1 MARGFNLT
9 AEINLRGPSNLR
21 QVVSNLRRQL
31 GSINTNVNVQ
41 INQQTSRQ
49 ITVVNRS
56 FQDFNRTLQQTRNI
70 ADATARSINQ
80 LGNAARTLSTNLQ
93 NIPQTINQVAQGANQ
108 AAQANN
114 RAAAATRGA
123 TSEFAE
129 FGRQSALAV
138 RRFAAFATVTGVIY
152 KASNAITNATKDFID
167 FNQQLIKVAQVTD
180 TPVKSLDFLVSN
192 ITRLSTGLGVAS
204 QDLITVSQTLAQAG
218 LNARDTSIALQALA
232 RSALAPSFDNLNNTV
247 EGSIA
252 LMRQFGISAGQLE
265 GALGSINAVAAKF
278 AVEAG
283 DIVTAISRTGGVFA
297 AASKGVS
304 QGTDALNEFIA
315 VFTSVRA
322 TTRESAETIATG
334 LRTIFTRIQRG
345 ETIDALKAYGVALT
359 DLEGK
364 FVGPYEATR
373 RLAEGLSRLDPRDIR
388 FSRIVEELGGF
399 RQIGKVIP
407 LIQQFATAQDAL
419 RVAQQGQGSLAKDA
433 ATAQLSLANQIAKVR
448 EEFTALV
455 RSIGQSQGFQD
466 LVRLGLDLASAFI
479 KVADAVKGA
488 LPALT
493 AIFAIKGFQALTQF
507 SRGFAGSLRTGGG
520 QGLSTGGYVHR
531 FASGGVVP
539 GSGRG
544 DKVPAL
550 LEPGEVV
557 MSNRAVGKYGRGN
570 LVRMNKYAKGGRLSR
585 VKNKGA
591 RDGDSWHIDYEPAAD
606 VVGGVTT
613 RAIDYDAYEID
624 KGKRWEKALGTI
636 ATKVADAEYKRSG
649 LTNTGSFYEGFQ
661 TNRVKGKYSIGSRPT
676 HEISSG
682 LKNSLIAL
690 GAAKEAKKDNTATG
704 STEQP
709 TPLQIQTLKDYGY
722 NYNTK
727 TGQTKSLT
735 KKNLGGLIQKF
746 VGGGTVEE
754 IAAAKGISIQ
764 QAILQQLQALGG
776 GAGIRQI
783 LGSSASSPIARKALR
798 KDSIE
803 AGRYLKESTDFI
815 NKALAAKGGGDAAEQ
830 ARISKLSKVAIAGLL
845 PIGYSK
851 DFEWQLGENT
861 TAYANVRGLAS
872 RYTEAIAKM
881 QQRTSAAASEFAE
894 EMQYADIFGPGTPL
908 AFDFDE
914 TLVSGTDIL
923 DKTGKADIPRYSDR
937 PTVEQY
943 LTRGRPTRLLSKLKT
958 LIDADPEFIKKT
970 RILTARPQS
979 TVDLLAKSL
988 QSFGLPYTAQD
999 ITGVGGLGANV
1010 AKGKAANL
1018 GQLEKLI
1025 DDNLENV
1032 KAAKAAGKQAF
1043 LYNEPKRVPALDE
1056 IMGQGNIEGAVIE
1069 KALAE
1074 LGANLPSIETLEA
1087 NRSIDF
1093 PGGLGRAA
1101 QFFDIDPNIPT
1112 EVKRTL
1118 DRSSFEKARA
1128 EFARYFSENTFAEGG
1143 QADPKN
1149 TLERYFQDSSF
1160 VNLGLTNSKNVN
1172 KEQRKSLAS
1181 DVRNLRRLKTA
1192 APSTL
1197 YSSISRVAFDKM
1209 AQQIGLNKQPAV
1221 PEGTK
1226 YFDQEK
1232 ILANEVAKIKG
1243 KSFSLPGFVSTSKNY
1258 SIAKSFLDNAPRG
1271 EDNWA
1276 AMLTIATKKNAQG
1289 IDVEQQLSGRN
1300 IPLTK
1305 QDINPRSGKMETM
1318 YVDPPSKEQEVL
1330 IQPRSRFRINDVK
1343 FAKLGANKNLWANV
1357 EQFADGGWIQH
1368 FADAG
1373 EVRDRST
1380 KNRRRGAYG
1389 QRGFVP
1395 LNSREYEAFADKAYI
1410 DAGPYGG
1417 PGWGKV
1423 SGVPMPKVLAD
1434 YAEKIN
1440 RYVFETGGAGL
1451 SIGKKLV
1458 KIPDDIEPE
1467 ALEALK
1473 EDLIRQY
1480 DGWYSEI
1487 EEVLPFGKPI
1497 TTRRDASVL
1506 GKQARIQAAM
1516 AAEAGNRAYTS
1527 AEDAI
1532 AAFKKTGSLAQ
1543 FDPSI
1548 DSHIKRSF
1556 PQYISELESS
1566 LKSETDADEKASI
1579 QRKLKKAQSAWPDY
1593 QALLSGAPVANQ
1605 GRITALSETLNTLLE
1620 RYGSPVSSGEVDN
1633 IIKAMGSKLSK
1644 KNLGGFISRFAS
1656 GGTVPAL
1663 VSNGEAYVPPKL
1675 AKSIGYGKLNRM
1687 NQADRNGMGRFAK
1700 GGISVFKGPGSGT
1713 SDSIPTNL
1721 PVGSFIIRAKATK
1734 ALGLNKGGAVG
1745 YAQKLF
1751 VGGPP
1756 NPGDFE
1762 AEVQTILMELEQFK
1776 KAIYDGARQAGRTA
1790 SQAKQAADA
1799 AALRKGSEILSRTAT
1814 PTMGPLPKGQ
1824 SLEKLEAARLQSRSA
1839 AMQALSRQSSQFLA
1853 NQPKDPTLL
1862 NKTAQFFQNIF
1873 NWSRQSSQAQRTGAQ
1888 AQQQASRAQQAGAQA
1903 QMNAAQQQQQ
1913 QAADTDTTETEQTEQ
1928 RGSRFNLSNL
1938 GTALAFIG
1946 PSLAQ
1951 QIGQGIGGTVGA
1963 GVSGGATAFSS
1974 TLAVGAQFGVIGTFV
1989 GALAGGIAAIDGYNS
2004 AVEQKK
2010 SELAGIDIDK
2020 TLEQSVQTRE
2030 RFAKTGKAED
2040 ASQLVS
2046 NFQKIQELEQ
2056 KRSEANIRAERPG
2069 YLSSALSTVSFGYL
2083 GGDRRSEQEISG
2095 ARTAEQQVGA
2105 QEAQAFISSMIT
2117 AGKSYDQVTAIL
2129 QQKGAVM
2136 SDLITAIAEADPAY
2150 QADVVAIQKSEM
2162 AEELKTRRIAEV
2174 RQKYVDQARSL
2185 TAAQF
2190 ADVARAKAS
2199 QKLAQQINIVSASI
2213 TKTFDNLN
2221 QAINASSNNLKQ
2233 ASEELQRKIS
2243 GGTGFTASLDAL
2255 NVLQNPRAFGRAEQ
2269 NVAIGQASQFAGRDR
2284 GFVEQLA
2291 RFSLDAEDIV
2301 ASGAARAQQAGV
2313 SQGVVAQNITA
2324 QLTQRLDAIFG
2335 QNTIGDELRKQLTE
2349 NITEALKRG
2358 DEIDI
2363 QKLLEES
2370 GLSGQLQAS
2379 KQAFDALQNSL
2390 KFVQEAMS
2398 FAANAANEYG
2408 KLQQNLREN
2417 QANYQNTIVQSNIAL
2432 KEALGQRVGV
2442 DERIQARRNVAATRA
2457 GVAPAQF
2464 NATELAGRRDV
2475 LQKEVEAVRSA
2486 LNKTA
2491 NSFDSTIPNTSAKF
2505 LALTKRLAETENAL
2519 KATEQSLESLP
2530 SIIEGNINDII
2541 GEIGRI
2547 QQEMS
2552 SRQQAAGSFAE
2563 QLVGSTPQEMVELN
2577 STFNLLNNTLNG
2589 QITTINQSQAAQQA
2603 YFQALQ
2609 NGSTQQE
2616 AYAAAQQAFAGQTKS
2631 ALGLFSQLTQLSGL
2645 EGAEIN
2651 TIRADLLEGFA
2662 RAQGMGLQ
2670 NNPMFQKM
2678 IELLRKPPE
2687 QSAEIQAL
2695 QGMLRAQQAE
2705 LATTTQKINEGVL
2718 AKQKDILDSANQQFI
2733 KALQDVRVKFDVEQL
2748 RNVGLGLGTPGQA
2761 TNAPRL
2767 NRGGVV
2773 YASDGAYVNY
2783 QPRGT
2788 DTVPAMLTP
2797 GEFVVNARA
2806 AKNNLGLLRSIN
2818 SSAGSG
2824 KTFSKGGVVYAA
2836 GGITAEEL
2844 EAMDAATQTLYNRNR
2859 LTPARPGLAGVG
2871 KPASLINDRLLP
2883 NFYPQWMRDIVTRGG
2898 GGIRG
2903 LLKTLFSN
2911 MGSGLSSLGRL
2922 DIGSLFKAVTSS
2934 VGSQFSMSNLG
2945 SSMSGLGRNL
2955 LGFGSVAGQN
2965 LDTAGLLAGDLVE
2978 FGLDDLVRQAGRT
2991 GFLQRLSPTLF
3002 GGSSSAVSAAGGM
3015 SLPLLARFI
3024 SPAIGGLSGYM
3035 ADEDKTNRNRYVNTA
3050 LGILTGTGTT
3060 MGDVGAQSFLGG
3072 QLGVQQG
3079 GIADTQLG
3087 NWSQFG
3093 LTTAQYMAMFPGLD
3107 PATAGLIAAGTMNVQ
3122 EAVGLYG
3129 DRQELADTREKTRRM
3144 QDAGR
3149 IDSSQIVDQR
3159 QKEIVSRAGGYNTY
3173 EGRSSTEVAFLTQ
3186 QARLRNQIEDLKNKQ
3201 PKNAQDRQ
3209 ALIALEAKEK
3219 QLYEEQ
3225 KTKSATRNEQELF
3238 VRTGTFRNSN
3248 TFDDAVI
3255 QQEIQREQDYLR
3267 REDRARVEVAQ
3278 EETNARQ
3285 QAADKAKEQ
3294 QLQQDQAFNAYWK
3307 KRQENIERR
3316 KAVGL
3321 QEWASDKEVAA
3332 AEERQKAE
3340 NEKRISI
3347 ANEQG
3352 RLGRAMSIEVMN
3364 PDDPDQQKFSK
3375 YRTEDYEASD
3385 AVFWGGRLPPN
3396 SFSKDYMKAKEQR
3409 QELYNQIAQERASIY
3424 NPNDPFTP
3432 DQLQWEKE
3440 KNDRLD
3446 RLFQQLDQENQ
3457 IINTEYKD
3465 KKYDQLDYSGRRE
3478 LWDQYRSGQE
3488 KEAKVQKR
3496 EEIKAR
3502 NRAAKQQADQM
3513 RALAKYA
3520 NVQVP
3525 DKFSNPGAFFNWRK
3539 NLQKRIQK
3547 DIPFGSR
3554 TPEAM
3559 NALGIPSDVV
3569 NALYQPF
3576 SNEQLTSIYSSMLDS
3591 GRLSPSASRIVGALR
3606 LQKYN
3611 LAKKVESDPRLQQI
3625 ISSASP
3631 SEQKAITREF
3641 ETTFG
3646 KSVRQIGVFNQLIN
3660 RFSNLNPGQQNM
3672 ARSNLLER
3680 ATKQGLI
3687 DPRASTDF
3695 NISRLNALGGGNV
3708 ASFLYPNQQTQNQAI
3723 RVSDRPQRRSRGGV
3737 IYASTGMLVPYEP
3750 RGTDTVP
3757 AMLTPGEFVI
3767 NRQATQKHRPLL
3779 ESINRSRGGSVKY
3792 LQEGGMSTDV
3802 GRYVDGVTVSTPPD
3816 TRIDD
3821 ILMNTKQ
3828 NNQLGYINRDNI
3840 QTNTRAVPA
3849 NNITTQDKLDTTQ
3862 DKLDQIL
3869 ECCKNQYPLLN
3880 EILKSFQP
3888 LLLQSTAS
3896 LAIISK
3902 NDVSKALEQAGLHR
3916 FFADRFGN
3924 PLDELKERIINPEL
3938 FRSSGGIIYA
3948 DKGALVNY
3956 QPQGTDTVPAMLTPG
3971 EFVVNA
3977 KATQG
3982 NLGLLHAINSGYM
3995 ARGGIVY
4002 AENGQ
4007 QVSDRDRFFAQLEA
4021 QKPVIK
4027 TTDTRTGR
4035 TIGRDRDG
4043 AIISDSLDPYNK
4055 DIGSAD
4061 PLKAFGVGALKG
4073 TGPTAVGIAAGTY
4086 ATAMAAPL
4094 GPAAPLVGLVA
4105 GVGAGMLTARSQENY
4120 LDALAPQTN
4129 AEMKRLV
4136 EENPEAATAGS
4147 AVPGVG
4153 AGLVQQGWRSFV
4165 GTMTQRLGSGA
4176 ASAGIGA
4183 GIEYGTTGAVDPT
4196 NLGVNFGVGFAQPMG
4211 GVASA
4216 PLDVPKASK
4225 TVSLFHAS
4233 NTGLEDSILQSFQKE
4248 GGKSGIAQ
4256 GYGQGAGLYTYTSRE
4271 AAEKH
4276 ARSIIKGNMLTGA
4289 DARGKPM
4296 IVKFDEAL
4304 DPSKFDLDY
4313 ELNAG
4318 YVTRWIHDNFDDV
4331 QRVLSDQKIPMLR
4344 GKGLNPVTGA
4354 KGINTQVST
4363 GQPGTLDALVQ
4374 SSTGG
4379 QAPRRWIYDTTDAIT
4394 REGEVL
4400 SRIMKALG
4408 KRNPEMVNKFKQGFF
4423 ETMPAGSAIK
4433 YTGSDNLIP
4442 SNIDVLAKARGGVV
4456 YANNGMLVPYQP
4468 KGTDTVPA
4476 MLTPGE
4482 FVVNRKATQ
4491 QNLSLLHSI
4500 NSGHYNQ
4507 GGRVEYLADGTSLTQ
4522 KQREELIKQRRKD
4535 NLQAYQD
4542 EMKRRR
4548 EAYDAQQQ
4556 SRRDAFGN
4564 KNQQTNRAAAPQA
4577 QQRPLVH
4584 QAMPLP
4590 LPQQVNQAAQAAFN
4604 PQFFGNV
4611 NQQFTMMG
4619 TLLTG
4624 LNQELVRFGGI
4635 LQGFQQPV
4643 GRAQPA
4649 ANNGNGVNNG
4659 IAGFVQKFDN
4669 FIQQLSKI
4677 NIPAQIN
4684 LQMAPTRIS
4693 VDITGAQFL
4702 QSLQPAIQSVIIGNI
4717 SAAMNTWV
4725 ENNFD
4730 GIAPPDFG
4738 NGS

>member
-570 LVRMNKYAKGGRLSR
+570 LVRMNKRAGGGSIKSYAGSSQLLNQVQLDRSQLDKDASQPFNVRGSKPNRFNPGDKFRFQIVDEPIDVNQLQKNSSYSKLPSVNEYFKATSAQTRGQVFQDVVRDIKGITLSKNSYARLDGINMSGTPVEIKSYKENITQKEIGRKIIASSIL
-585 VKNKGA
+585 GA
-591 RDGDSWHIDYEPAAD
+591 ADSPAA
-606 VVGGVTT
+606 
-613 RAIDYDAYEID
+613 ASLSD
-624 KGKRWEKALGTI
+624 K
-636 ATKVADAEYKRSG
+636 
-649 LTNTGSFYEGFQ
+649 LTNTKLTSGINTISLGGVRLFTDATKSTGAGGSLE
-661 TNRVKGKYSIGSRPT
+661 K
-676 HEISSG
+676 
-682 LKNSLIAL
+682 
-690 GAAKEAKKDNTATG
+690 AKKKA
-704 STEQP
+704 
-709 TPLQIQTLKDYGY
+709 I
-722 NYNTK
+722 
-727 TGQTKSLT
+727 
-735 KKNLGGLIQKF
+735 GGFIQKF

-754 IAAAKGISIQ
+754 IAATKGISIQ
-764 QAILQQLQALGG
+764 QAILEQLQALGG

-783 LGSSASSPIARKALR
+783 LGSTASSPIARKALR

-923 DKTGKADIPRYSDR
+923 DKTGKPDIPRYSDR

-1143 QADPKN
+1143 
-1149 TLERYFQDSSF
+1149 
-1160 VNLGLTNSKNVN
+1160 
-1172 KEQRKSLAS
+1172 
-1181 DVRNLRRLKTA
+1181 
-1192 APSTL
+1192 
-1197 YSSISRVAFDKM
+1197 
-1209 AQQIGLNKQPAV
+1209 
-1221 PEGTK
+1221 
-1226 YFDQEK
+1226 
-1232 ILANEVAKIKG
+1232 
-1243 KSFSLPGFVSTSKNY
+1243 
-1258 SIAKSFLDNAPRG
+1258 
-1271 EDNWA
+1271 
-1276 AMLTIATKKNAQG
+1276 
-1289 IDVEQQLSGRN
+1289 
-1300 IPLTK
+1300 
-1305 QDINPRSGKMETM
+1305 
-1318 YVDPPSKEQEVL
+1318 
-1330 IQPRSRFRINDVK
+1330 
-1343 FAKLGANKNLWANV
+1343 
-1357 EQFADGGWIQH
+1357 WIQH

-1497 TTRRDASVL
+1497 TTRRDASAL

-1593 QALLSGAPVANQ
+1593 QALLSGTPVANQ

-1687 NQADRNGMGRFAK
+1687 NQADRNGMGRFSQ
-1700 GGISVFKGPGSGT
+1700 GGISVFKGPGTGT
-1713 SDSIPTNL
+1713 SDSIPTSL
-1721 PVGSFIIRAKATK
+1721 PVGSFILREKATK

-1745 YAQKLF
+1745 YIQRF
-1751 VGGPP
+1751 NNGG
-1756 NPGDFE
+1756 G
-1762 AEVQTILMELEQFK
+1762 AESR
-1776 KAIYDGARQAGRTA
+1776 YSAGFIG
-1790 SQAKQAADA
+1790 SGGLDADQ
-1799 AALRKGSEILSRTAT
+1799 SFI
-1814 PTMGPLPKGQ
+1814 PLN
-1824 SLEKLEAARLQSRSA
+1824 
-1839 AMQALSRQSSQFLA
+1839 MLA
-1853 NQPKDPTLL
+1853 NQANSL
-1862 NKTAQFFQNIF
+1862 
-1873 NWSRQSSQAQRTGAQ
+1873 AQ
-1888 AQQQASRAQQAGAQA
+1888 AGRAQQAAAQT

-1913 QAADTDTTETEQTEQ
+1913 AANTAETEQTEQ

-1946 PSLAQ
+1946 PTLAQ
-1951 QIGQGIGGTVGA
+1951 QIGQGIGGTTGA
-1963 GVSGGATAFSS
+1963 GVGGAATSFSS

-1989 GALAGGIAAIDGYNS
+1989 GALAGGVAAIDGYNS
-2004 AVEQKK
+2004 AVAQKE

-2129 QQKGAVM
+2129 QQKGAAM

-2464 NATELAGRRDV
+2464 NATALAGRRDV

-2552 SRQQAAGSFAE
+2552 SRQQSAGSFAE

-2797 GEFVVNARA
+2797 GEFVVNAKA
-2806 AKNNLGLLRSIN
+2806 AKNNLGLLRVLIVEIIVM
-2818 SSAGSG
+2818 
-2824 KTFSKGGVVYAA
+2824 VV
-2836 GGITAEEL
+2836 
-2844 EAMDAATQTLYNRNR
+2844 
-2859 LTPARPGLAGVG
+2859 
-2871 KPASLINDRLLP
+2871 
-2883 NFYPQWMRDIVTRGG
+2883 
-2898 GGIRG
+2898 
-2903 LLKTLFSN
+2903 
-2911 MGSGLSSLGRL
+2911 
-2922 DIGSLFKAVTSS
+2922 
-2934 VGSQFSMSNLG
+2934 
-2945 SSMSGLGRNL
+2945 
-2955 LGFGSVAGQN
+2955 
-2965 LDTAGLLAGDLVE
+2965 
-2978 FGLDDLVRQAGRT
+2978 
-2991 GFLQRLSPTLF
+2991 
-3002 GGSSSAVSAAGGM
+3002 
-3015 SLPLLARFI
+3015 
-3024 SPAIGGLSGYM
+3024 
-3035 ADEDKTNRNRYVNTA
+3035 
-3050 LGILTGTGTT
+3050 
-3060 MGDVGAQSFLGG
+3060 
-3072 QLGVQQG
+3072 
-3079 GIADTQLG
+3079 
-3087 NWSQFG
+3087 
-3093 LTTAQYMAMFPGLD
+3093 
-3107 PATAGLIAAGTMNVQ
+3107 
-3122 EAVGLYG
+3122 
-3129 DRQELADTREKTRRM
+3129 
-3144 QDAGR
+3144 
-3149 IDSSQIVDQR
+3149 
-3159 QKEIVSRAGGYNTY
+3159 
-3173 EGRSSTEVAFLTQ
+3173 
-3186 QARLRNQIEDLKNKQ
+3186 
-3201 PKNAQDRQ
+3201 
-3209 ALIALEAKEK
+3209 
-3219 QLYEEQ
+3219 
-3225 KTKSATRNEQELF
+3225 
-3238 VRTGTFRNSN
+3238 
-3248 TFDDAVI
+3248 
-3255 QQEIQREQDYLR
+3255 
-3267 REDRARVEVAQ
+3267 
-3278 EETNARQ
+3278 
-3285 QAADKAKEQ
+3285 
-3294 QLQQDQAFNAYWK
+3294 
-3307 KRQENIERR
+3307 
-3316 KAVGL
+3316 
-3321 QEWASDKEVAA
+3321 
-3332 AEERQKAE
+3332 
-3340 NEKRISI
+3340 
-3347 ANEQG
+3347 
-3352 RLGRAMSIEVMN
+3352 
-3364 PDDPDQQKFSK
+3364 
-3375 YRTEDYEASD
+3375 
-3385 AVFWGGRLPPN
+3385 
-3396 SFSKDYMKAKEQR
+3396 
-3409 QELYNQIAQERASIY
+3409 
-3424 NPNDPFTP
+3424 
-3432 DQLQWEKE
+3432 
-3440 KNDRLD
+3440 
-3446 RLFQQLDQENQ
+3446 
-3457 IINTEYKD
+3457 
-3465 KKYDQLDYSGRRE
+3465 
-3478 LWDQYRSGQE
+3478 
-3488 KEAKVQKR
+3488 
-3496 EEIKAR
+3496 
-3502 NRAAKQQADQM
+3502 
-3513 RALAKYA
+3513 
-3520 NVQVP
+3520 
-3525 DKFSNPGAFFNWRK
+3525 
-3539 NLQKRIQK
+3539 
-3547 DIPFGSR
+3547 
-3554 TPEAM
+3554 
-3559 NALGIPSDVV
+3559 
-3569 NALYQPF
+3569 
-3576 SNEQLTSIYSSMLDS
+3576 
-3591 GRLSPSASRIVGALR
+3591 
-3606 LQKYN
+3606 
-3611 LAKKVESDPRLQQI
+3611 
-3625 ISSASP
+3625 
-3631 SEQKAITREF
+3631 
-3641 ETTFG
+3641 
-3646 KSVRQIGVFNQLIN
+3646 
-3660 RFSNLNPGQQNM
+3660 
-3672 ARSNLLER
+3672 
-3680 ATKQGLI
+3680 
-3687 DPRASTDF
+3687 
-3695 NISRLNALGGGNV
+3695 
-3708 ASFLYPNQQTQNQAI
+3708 
-3723 RVSDRPQRRSRGGV
+3723 
-3737 IYASTGMLVPYEP
+3737 
-3750 RGTDTVP
+3750 
-3757 AMLTPGEFVI
+3757 
-3767 NRQATQKHRPLL
+3767 
-3779 ESINRSRGGSVKY
+3779 
-3792 LQEGGMSTDV
+3792 
-3802 GRYVDGVTVSTPPD
+3802 
-3816 TRIDD
+3816 
-3821 ILMNTKQ
+3821 
-3828 NNQLGYINRDNI
+3828 
-3840 QTNTRAVPA
+3840 
-3849 NNITTQDKLDTTQ
+3849 
-3862 DKLDQIL
+3862 
-3869 ECCKNQYPLLN
+3869 
-3880 EILKSFQP
+3880 
-3888 LLLQSTAS
+3888 
-3896 LAIISK
+3896 
-3902 NDVSKALEQAGLHR
+3902 
-3916 FFADRFGN
+3916 
-3924 PLDELKERIINPEL
+3924 
-3938 FRSSGGIIYA
+3938 
-3948 DKGALVNY
+3948 
-3956 QPQGTDTVPAMLTPG
+3956 
-3971 EFVVNA
+3971 
-3977 KATQG
+3977 
-3982 NLGLLHAINSGYM
+3982 
-3995 ARGGIVY
+3995 
-4002 AENGQ
+4002 
-4007 QVSDRDRFFAQLEA
+4007 
-4021 QKPVIK
+4021 
-4027 TTDTRTGR
+4027 
-4035 TIGRDRDG
+4035 
-4043 AIISDSLDPYNK
+4043 
-4055 DIGSAD
+4055 
-4061 PLKAFGVGALKG
+4061 
-4073 TGPTAVGIAAGTY
+4073 
-4086 ATAMAAPL
+4086 
-4094 GPAAPLVGLVA
+4094 
-4105 GVGAGMLTARSQENY
+4105 
-4120 LDALAPQTN
+4120 
-4129 AEMKRLV
+4129 
-4136 EENPEAATAGS
+4136 
-4147 AVPGVG
+4147 
-4153 AGLVQQGWRSFV
+4153 
-4165 GTMTQRLGSGA
+4165 
-4176 ASAGIGA
+4176 
-4183 GIEYGTTGAVDPT
+4183 
-4196 NLGVNFGVGFAQPMG
+4196 
-4211 GVASA
+4211 
-4216 PLDVPKASK
+4216 
-4225 TVSLFHAS
+4225 
-4233 NTGLEDSILQSFQKE
+4233 
-4248 GGKSGIAQ
+4248 
-4256 GYGQGAGLYTYTSRE
+4256 
-4271 AAEKH
+4271 
-4276 ARSIIKGNMLTGA
+4276 
-4289 DARGKPM
+4289 
-4296 IVKFDEAL
+4296 
-4304 DPSKFDLDY
+4304 
-4313 ELNAG
+4313 
-4318 YVTRWIHDNFDDV
+4318 
-4331 QRVLSDQKIPMLR
+4331 
-4344 GKGLNPVTGA
+4344 
-4354 KGINTQVST
+4354 
-4363 GQPGTLDALVQ
+4363 
-4374 SSTGG
+4374 
-4379 QAPRRWIYDTTDAIT
+4379 
-4394 REGEVL
+4394 
-4400 SRIMKALG
+4400 
-4408 KRNPEMVNKFKQGFF
+4408 
-4423 ETMPAGSAIK
+4423 
-4433 YTGSDNLIP
+4433 
-4442 SNIDVLAKARGGVV
+4442 
-4456 YANNGMLVPYQP
+4456 
-4468 KGTDTVPA
+4468 
-4476 MLTPGE
+4476 
-4482 FVVNRKATQ
+4482 
-4491 QNLSLLHSI
+4491 
-4500 NSGHYNQ
+4500 
-4507 GGRVEYLADGTSLTQ
+4507 
-4522 KQREELIKQRRKD
+4522 
-4535 NLQAYQD
+4535 
-4542 EMKRRR
+4542 
-4548 EAYDAQQQ
+4548 
-4556 SRRDAFGN
+4556 
-4564 KNQQTNRAAAPQA
+4564 
-4577 QQRPLVH
+4577 
-4584 QAMPLP
+4584 
-4590 LPQQVNQAAQAAFN
+4590 
-4604 PQFFGNV
+4604 
-4611 NQQFTMMG
+4611 
-4619 TLLTG
+4619 
-4624 LNQELVRFGGI
+4624 
-4635 LQGFQQPV
+4635 
-4643 GRAQPA
+4643 
-4649 ANNGNGVNNG
+4649 
-4659 IAGFVQKFDN
+4659 
-4669 FIQQLSKI
+4669 
-4677 NIPAQIN
+4677 
-4684 LQMAPTRIS
+4684 
-4693 VDITGAQFL
+4693 
-4702 QSLQPAIQSVIIGNI
+4702 
-4717 SAAMNTWV
+4717 
-4725 ENNFD
+4725 
-4730 GIAPPDFG
+4730 
-4738 NGS
+4738 